1 MDCKNFNRRADS
13 VRWAYGL
20 LEHATTTLR
29 AQRAAALIGGLEN
42 WLDRNTPAGL
52 AGVTTY
58 SDRQPPYSRQTA
70 E

>member
-1 MDCKNFNRRADS
+1 MDCKKFNRRADS
-13 VRWAYGL
+13 VRWAHGL

-29 AQRAAALIGGLEN
+29 AQRAAALIGGLEH

-58 SDRQPPYSRQTA
+58 SDR